1 MLNFTHSKR
10 NANSNYPEIPYLL
23 IRLTKQVEQ
32 TLNNSI
38 GNDTFLYTGYMMH
51 RGNLTTFFKIIHA
64 HCPLIQQLHFQELIH
79 KYIHTCIHTHMIHN
93 NLDRS
98 QIHYAKQRKLGTKSC
113 MHSEGF
119 HFMTFWKRQKFRS
132 GEQISDFPG
141 IMWKAARGSLG

>member
-51 RGNLTTFFKIIHA
+51 RGNLTTVFKIIHA

-79 KYIHTCIHTHMIHN
+79 KYIHTCLQYIQAYS
-93 NLDRS
+93 S
-98 QIHYAKQRKLGTKSC
+98 QHDVHYSKRFEWGCSKWAYILQFKKNMEQQVQC
-113 MHSEGF
+113 M
-119 HFMTFWKRQKFRS
+119 TIYIK
-132 GEQISDFPG
+132 GEY
-141 IMWKAARGSLG
+141 LY

>member
-79 KYIHTCIHTHMIHN
+79 KYIHTC
-93 NLDRS
+93 LQYRQAYSS
-98 QIHYAKQRKLGTKSC
+98 QHDVHYSKRFEWGCSKWAYILQFKKNMEQQVQC
-113 MHSEGF
+113 M
-119 HFMTFWKRQKFRS
+119 TIYIK
-132 GEQISDFPG
+132 GEY
-141 IMWKAARGSLG
+141 LY